1 MPGSGGVFQQHAD
14 LAGDMGAALVSAF
27 CLGDFGPHRKSIPL
41 AVRVDG
47 VHYMCIDLC
56 MATKTLS
63 VDEEAYRKLVRARK
77 HVRESFS
84 KIIKR
89 AKWDDGPPRC
99 GDLLARADGEV
110 SDETLGR
117 LEDAQAEDAPPVDKW
132 NR

>member
-1 MPGSGGVFQQHAD
+1 M
-14 LAGDMGAALVSAF
+14 
-27 CLGDFGPHRKSIPL
+27 
-41 AVRVDG
+41 
-47 VHYMCIDLC
+47 YLC

-77 HVRESFS
+77 HARESFS

-99 GDLLARADGEV
+99 GALLARADGEV
-110 SDETLGR
+110 SEETLAR
-117 LEDAQAEDAPPVDKW
+117 LEAAQAEDAPPVDKW

>member
-1 MPGSGGVFQQHAD
+1 
-14 LAGDMGAALVSAF
+14 
-27 CLGDFGPHRKSIPL
+27 
-41 AVRVDG
+41 
-47 VHYMCIDLC
+47 MCLC

-77 HVRESFS
+77 HARESFS

-110 SDETLGR
+110 SEETLAR
-117 LEDAQAEDAPPVDKW
+117 LEAAQAQDAPPVDKW